1 MNLRKPGHIMWLPLF
16 LSYAVYAQSP
26 GGVSANLSLWVKAEA
41 ALPAAG
47 GALTKWRDQTAANTF
62 TLSGSN
68 MSTVTNIVNFHPVV
82 RFNGSGKLIGN
93 RSITWSE
100 CTAVASFTG
109 ATSIERGTVISPTTN
124 GTQAGD
130 DARYYFRSGL
140 ETNPGNFLFAG
151 MGTDS
156 IGFEYITS
164 PPSTQVNVLTA
175 SGVGDVFN
183 RNGVDARVGSLFGGF
198 TARST
203 VMTGIPQIGDR
214 STNDSK
220 MIGDIAEI
228 IVYSA
233 NNAAGRNKVES
244 YLALKYGLS
253 LGNAATPVS
262 YTSSGNTVFWT
273 GTSGYQHNVFGI
285 GTDNASGLTQTSSNS
300 MNSGSGNGAGKS
312 GLGNLVLTTASALA
326 NQHFLMIGTDSLPL
340 TEETI
345 TAAIGPSTAVASSRL
360 VRTWRVQN
368 TGSVGN
374 VNLSFDKTGLALSG
388 GSTVANYYLL
398 IDNDGDGN
406 FNTGTQTFIPA
417 TSISGQL
424 INFPAVTLNNNIVFT
439 LITFPKSMLPLAIDW
454 DSFTAAAV
462 QNTAMLQ
469 WNVTDDASVAY
480 FEVQRST
487 DGISFG
493 NIGSVR
499 AGNAPYQ
506 FEDPLSPGTYF
517 YRILLVD
524 QQGNNVFSAI
534 RSVRLTTGQTQLQIH
549 SNPVQG
555 SQLQLQ
561 IDLPA
566 SATAGIRILST
577 QGRILLQQTAPLQ
590 TGANQITIP
599 LPAMTAG
606 IYFVQLETAN
616 WQVALPFV
624 KL

>member
-1 MNLRKPGHIMWLPLF
+1 MNLRKPSHIIWLPVF
-16 LSYAVYAQSP
+16 LSYAAYAQSP
-26 GGVSANLSLWVKAEA
+26 GGVNTNLSLWVKAESA
-41 ALPAAG
+41 FPAAG
-47 GALTKWRDQTAANTF
+47 GTLTKWTEQTAANTF

-68 MSTVTNIVNFHPVV
+68 MSTVTNVVNFHPVV
-82 RFNGSGKLIGN
+82 RFTGSGKLIGN

-109 ATSIERGTVISPTTN
+109 ATTIERGTVISPTTN
-124 GTQAGD
+124 GTQVND
-130 DARYYFRSGL
+130 DSRYFFRSGL
-140 ETNPGNFLFAG
+140 ESNPGNFLFAG

-156 IGFEYITS
+156 IGFEYISS

-175 SGVGDVFN
+175 SGVGNVFN
-183 RNGVDARVGSLFGGF
+183 RDGLDARVGSLFGGF
-198 TARST
+198 TARAT
-203 VMTGIPQIGDR
+203 TMTGIPQIGDR

-244 YLALKYGLS
+244 YLALKYGLT
-253 LGNAATPVS
+253 LGNPATPIN
-262 YTSSGNTVFWT
+262 YTSSGNTVFWN
-273 GTSGYQHNVFGI
+273 GTSSYQHNIFGI
-285 GTDNASGLTQTSSNS
+285 GTDNGSGLTQTSSNS
-300 MNSGSGNGAGKS
+300 MNSGSGNGAGQS

-340 TEETI
+340 SEETI
-345 TAAIGPSTAVASSRL
+345 TAAIGPSVAIASSRL
-360 VRTWRVQN
+360 LRTWRVQN
-368 TGSVGN
+368 TGSVGS
-374 VNLSFDKTGLALSG
+374 VNLSFDKTGLTLSG

-406 FNTGTQTFIPA
+406 FNTGAQTFIPA

-424 INFPAVTLNNNIVFT
+424 VNFSAVTLNNNIVFT

-454 DSFTAAAV
+454 ESFTAATV
-462 QNTAMLQ
+462 QNTAILQ
-469 WNVTDDASVAY
+469 WNVTDNAPVAY

-487 DGISFG
+487 DGISFTG
-493 NIGSVR
+493 IGRVD

-517 YRILLVD
+517 YRIRLVD
-524 QQGNNVFSAI
+524 QQGETTFSSI
-534 RSVRLTTGQTQLQIH
+534 RSVRLNTAQTLLQLL

-561 IDLPA
+561 IALPA
-566 SATAGIRILST
+566 PAAAGIRIVNA
-577 QGRILLQQTAPLQ
+577 QGSLLLQQTSSLQ
-590 TGANQITIP
+590 TGGNQVTIA

-606 IYFVQLETAN
+606 IYFVQLQTAG
-616 WQVALPFV
+616 WQAALPFV